1 MPYQVFGSRPGAPS
15 VTATC
20 TRSARARSSRDIF
33 AMASRSASSPSAFF
47 APFLP
52 SARSSAARSFI
63 AARSSALK
71 PSDSVVALVAGICG
85 FLSGILGGVSRRR
98 SDVRSA
104 GSLSASRILI
114 ERVGSRLQSAEIVP
128 ALERLH
134 VRGQPRRC
142 ALAQRLLLVEVQQQV
157 HYVSVSVAP
166 FPSQS
171 TPLCGA

>member
-1 MPYQVFGSRPGAPS
+1 MPYQVFGSRAGAPS
-15 VTATC
+15 ATATC
-20 TRSARARSSRDIF
+20 TRSARARSSGDIF
-33 AMASRSASSPSAFF
+33 AMDSSSASSPSGFF

-71 PSDSVVALVAGICG
+71 PSDSVVALVAGIWG

-104 GSLSASRILI
+104 GSRSASRILI
-114 ERVGSRLQSAEIVP
+114 EAGGWSRLGSGGVVP

-134 VRGQPRRC
+134 VRGQPRRR
-142 ALAQRLLLVEVQQQV
+142 ALAQRLLLVVREKKVED
-157 HYVSVSVAP
+157 VAVAVACV
-166 FPSQS
+166 
-171 TPLCGA
+171 LA